1 VKSHHLG
8 KAAEIMLGASSE
20 GEVCDFRVWAP
31 AATRVTSRLMTHA
44 VTRDL
49 EMRREGEHFVL
60 RASARA
66 GDRYFY
72 IVDEHKPVPD
82 PVSRFLP
89 EGVHGPTE
97 IVDPAAF
104 RWTDRNWRGLPL
116 QDYVIYELHVG
127 AFTPQGTLDAAIQ
140 RFSYLRQ
147 LGVTV
152 VELMPVAAFPGTR
165 NWGYD
170 GVSLYAVQASYGG
183 PEALRRFV
191 NAAHAAGLA
200 VVLDVVYNHLG
211 NEGNYLRLFGPY
223 FTDKHKTP
231 WGDGINYDQECCQ
244 GVRDY
249 VTENAM
255 YWVREYHMDGLRL
268 DAVQTILDDSP
279 THILA
284 EIRDNVAG
292 LMQELDRQVCMI
304 AETDRNDEKIVR
316 PRTQGGYGFDALWS
330 DDFHHALHAFFT
342 GERAGFYG
350 DFGRPEQIVRAL
362 NEGFAFQG
370 EPFQFWGGDPRG
382 TSAKNVPLPAHIIC
396 LQNHDLVGNRPEG
409 DRLSAV
415 VPLGARLLAAALLL
429 LAPHMPLLF
438 MGQEYDERNP
448 FLFFTDYDD
457 PELKKAVREGRR
469 NEFKD
474 FGFPNGPVADPEDPA
489 TFERSKLNWQLAS
502 PENKMLDWYRSLIK
516 LRKDYVINS
525 ERTCKAELIE
535 GVIHMAVPADQPAIK
550 IFARIEGAPQLP
562 EPGAGWERA
571 FAEEADGFAVSV
583 FLRSRAKLLLK
594 PERSDGSLES

>member
-1 VKSHHLG
+1 
-8 KAAEIMLGASSE
+8 MLGASIE
-20 GEVCDFRVWAP
+20 GKECDFRVWAP
-31 AATRVTSRLMTHA
+31 TATRVMLRLMTQGA
-44 VTRDL
+44 TQDL
-49 EMRREGEHFVL
+49 EMRREGEHFSL
-60 RASARA
+60 RAPAHA

-72 IVDEHKPVPD
+72 VVDEHKPVPD

-89 EGVHGPTE
+89 EGVHGPTA
-97 IVDPAAF
+97 IVDPSAF
-104 RWTDRNWRGLPL
+104 HWSDQNWPGLPL

-127 AFTPQGTLDAAIQ
+127 TFTPQGTLDSAIEKL
-140 RFSYLRQ
+140 SYLKQ

-152 VELMPVAAFPGTR
+152 VELMPVAGFPGTR

-191 NAAHAAGLA
+191 SAAHGAGLG

-249 VTENAM
+249 VTGNAM
-255 YWVREYHMDGLRL
+255 YWIREYHMDGLRL

-284 EIRDNVAG
+284 EIRDDVAG
-292 LMQELDRQVCMI
+292 LAQELGRKTCLI

-316 PRTQGGYGFDALWS
+316 PRAQGGYGFDALWS
-330 DDFHHALHAFFT
+330 DDFHHAVHAFFT
-342 GERAGFYG
+342 GERAGFYQ

-362 NEGFAFQG
+362 NEGFVFQG
-370 EPFQFWGGDPRG
+370 EPFRFWGGDPRG
-382 TSAKNVPLPAHIIC
+382 SSARNMPAPAHVIC
-396 LQNHDLVGNRPEG
+396 LQNHDLVGNRPGGE
-409 DRLSAV
+409 RLSV
-415 VPLGARLLAAALLL
+415 LIPFGARLLVSALLL
-429 LAPHMPLLF
+429 LAPQTPLLF

-457 PELKKAVREGRR
+457 PKLKKAVREGRR

-474 FGFPNGPVADPEDPA
+474 FGFPNDSVPDPQDPA

-502 PENKMLDWYRSLIK
+502 PENKMLRWYRPLIE
-516 LRKDYVINS
+516 LRKIYVINS
-525 ERTCKAELIE
+525 ERTCKAELVD
-535 GVIHMAVPADQPAIK
+535 GVIHMQVPAEQSKIK
-550 IFARIEGAPQLP
+550 VFARIRGAAELPQ
-562 EPGAGWERA
+562 PGAQWKKA
-571 FAEEADGFAVSV
+571 LAEEADGFAVSL
-583 FLRSRAKLLLK
+583 FLKSRA
-594 PERSDGSLES
+594 